1 MWVSSAQAAEMVVES
16 ERYLVAHLGEGM
28 VDKSA
33 APLAEMMD
41 LLTVVSSA
49 DMMGTLEVEM
59 MVEKLASRTAK
70 SQDS

>member
-1 MWVSSAQAAEMVVES
+1 MWVSSAQAVES
-16 ERYLVAHLGEGM
+16 ERYAVAHSGEGM
-28 VDKSA
+28 VDMLA

-59 MVEKLASRTAK
+59 MVEKLASRMAK
-70 SQDS
+70 S